1 MTTPGGYTIHTEQNL
16 KVTGSLRLG
25 PSAAD
30 TAKGDDIKDVVKKE
44 EEAKSADRIKGKGID
59 KQQLCI
65 DLLMDGCVQSFIDFF
80 YITHRK
86 LSSVQNPLGEDAQDV
101 HIPEET
107 LVFFKDT
114 LESAETARRMKN
126 YHHCFEHYNV
136 LSDYFEKM
144 GDLKTAM
151 YFYARCAEVA
161 TEVDARESIAKAN
174 LNLGLCEE
182 KQSHWEEAM
191 KYHEKA
197 LVLANNADSLP
208 LQIKS
213 ASRLVHVYRTLA
225 EKCETSG
232 QPQNATVFFERCLH
246 CARLSKDSSL
256 EGDACHRLG
265 KAKHAIGDY
274 QTAIDLQQ
282 QYLEMAK
289 TLDDRAAEAA
299 ARAALAHAYE
309 ALGQK
314 KEAINQLECLLNVA
328 NDAGELQAQ
337 VSACLNL
344 GLLYHDHGSYEKSVE
359 LLEQHFDLSRQLGDR
374 KLIDSARVILGM
386 ARGHGKLGIYVNLIN
401 SNLPKLLQWKSKRIA
416 LEE

>member
-1 MTTPGGYTIHTEQNL
+1 MCTPGGFTVHTEQNL
-16 KVTGSLRLG
+16 KVTGSLRLTKG
-25 PSAAD
+25 SAP
-30 TAKGDDIKDVVKKE
+30 KPEDD
-44 EEAKSADRIKGKGID
+44 KGKKLEKADKAEEKLKPKGVD
-59 KQQLCI
+59 KQQLSI
-65 DLLMDGCVQSFIDFF
+65 DLLMVGCVQSFIDFF

-86 LSSVQNPLGEDAQDV
+86 LSSVQNPLGEGSLDV

-144 GDLKTAM
+144 SDLRTAM
-151 YFYARCAEVA
+151 YFYARCSEVA

-197 LVLANNADSLP
+197 LLIANQADSLP
-208 LQIKS
+208 LQIRS

-225 EKCETSG
+225 EKCEKA
-232 QPQNATVFFERCLH
+232 NKLEDATVFYERCLH
-246 CARLSKDSSL
+246 CARLSKDSAL

-265 KAKHAIGDY
+265 KAKHNLGNYDKAIEL
-274 QTAIDLQQ
+274 QTA
-282 QYLEMAK
+282 YLDMAK
-289 TLDDRAAEAA
+289 TLDDRAGEAA

-309 ALGQK
+309 AIGNK
-314 KEAINQLECLLNVA
+314 KEAINHLECLLNVA

-344 GLLYHDHGSYEKSVE
+344 GLLYHDRCEFEKSVE
-359 LLEQHFDLSRQLGDR
+359 LLEQHFDLARQLGDR

-386 ARGHGKLGIYVNLIN
+386 ARGHGKMGSYVNMIN
-401 SNLPKLLQWKSKRIA
+401 TDLPKLLLWKSKRIP
-416 LEE
+416 LED

>member
-1 MTTPGGYTIHTEQNL
+1 M
-16 KVTGSLRLG
+16 
-25 PSAAD
+25 
-30 TAKGDDIKDVVKKE
+30 
-44 EEAKSADRIKGKGID
+44 
-59 KQQLCI
+59 
-65 DLLMDGCVQSFIDFF
+65 
-80 YITHRK
+80 
-86 LSSVQNPLGEDAQDV
+86 DV

-144 GDLKTAM
+144 SDLRTAM
-151 YFYARCAEVA
+151 YFYARCSEVA

-182 KQSHWEEAM
+182 KQNHWEEAM

-197 LVLANNADSLP
+197 LLIANQADSLP
-208 LQIKS
+208 LQIRS

-225 EKCETSG
+225 EKCEKASKLED
-232 QPQNATVFFERCLH
+232 ATVFYERCLH
-246 CARLSKDSSL
+246 CARLSKDSAL

-265 KAKHAIGDY
+265 KAKHNLGNYEKAIEL
-274 QTAIDLQQ
+274 QTS
-282 QYLEMAK
+282 YLEMAK
-289 TLDDRAAEAA
+289 TLDDRAGEAA
-299 ARAALAHAYE
+299 ARAALAHAFE
-309 ALGQK
+309 AIGNK
-314 KEAINQLECLLNVA
+314 KEAINHLESLLNVA

-344 GLLYHDHGSYEKSVE
+344 GLLYHDRCEFEKSVE
-359 LLEQHFDLSRQLGDR
+359 LLEQHFDLARQLGDR

-386 ARGHGKLGIYVNLIN
+386 ARGHGKMGIYVNMIN
-401 SNLPKLLQWKSKRIA
+401 TDLPKLLLWKSKRIP
-416 LEE
+416 LED

>member
-1 MTTPGGYTIHTEQNL
+1 MCTPGGFTVHTEQNL
-16 KVTGSLRLG
+16 KVTGSLRLTKG
-25 PSAAD
+25 AAPKPEED
-30 TAKGDDIKDVVKKE
+30 KAKKVEK
-44 EEAKSADRIKGKGID
+44 ADKADEKLKPKGVD
-59 KQQLCI
+59 KQQLSI
-65 DLLMDGCVQSFIDFF
+65 DLLMVGCVQSFIDFF

-86 LSSVQNPLGEDAQDV
+86 LSSVQNPLGEGSLDV

-144 GDLKTAM
+144 SDLRTAM
-151 YFYARCAEVA
+151 YFYARCSEVA

-197 LVLANNADSLP
+197 LLIANQADSLP
-208 LQIKS
+208 LQIRS

-225 EKCETSG
+225 EKCEKA
-232 QPQNATVFFERCLH
+232 NKLEDATVFYERCLH
-246 CARLSKDSSL
+246 CARLSKDSAL

-265 KAKHAIGDY
+265 KAKHNLGNYDKAIEL
-274 QTAIDLQQ
+274 QTA
-282 QYLEMAK
+282 YLDMAK
-289 TLDDRAAEAA
+289 TLDDRAGEAA

-309 ALGQK
+309 AIGNK
-314 KEAINQLECLLNVA
+314 KEAINHLECLLNVA

-344 GLLYHDHGSYEKSVE
+344 GLLYHDRCEFEKSVE
-359 LLEQHFDLSRQLGDR
+359 LLEQHFDLARQLGDR

-386 ARGHGKLGIYVNLIN
+386 ARGHGKMGSYVNMIN
-401 SNLPKLLQWKSKRIA
+401 TDLPKLLLWKSKRIP
-416 LEE
+416 LED